1 MARLNP
7 TQRRLVREINNLL
20 DSFNLNPLKIT
31 QDSDQESWTPRLQ
44 LARNQLIRS
53 QIIMDYTLIDEFL
66 NTRIAHFFF
75 GKRRPFWNLWRT
87 KSFKL
92 FNYHVLEELSL
103 LKKLQLVRA
112 ISPLPNKIR
121 EDIERLNALRNG
133 IAHAFF
139 PENLKKSKPAWKG
152 KSIFAEVG
160 VHQYQQDM
168 RVVIDYFVP
177 GTPHAFAIKSDDNSP
192 QASRVVGAEPHR

>member
-1 MARLNP
+1 MA
-7 TQRRLVREINNLL
+7 TGV
-20 DSFNLNPLKIT
+20 
-31 QDSDQESWTPRLQ
+31 
-44 LARNQLIRS
+44 
-53 QIIMDYTLIDEFL
+53 DEFL

-75 GKRRPFWNLWRT
+75 GKKRPFWNLWRN
-87 KSFKL
+87 KRFKL

-112 ISPLPNKIR
+112 ISPLPNRIR

-152 KSIFAEVG
+152 KGIFTPMGIER
-160 VHQYQQDM
+160 YQQDI
-168 RVVIDYFVP
+168 RVVVDYFLP
-177 GTPHAFAIKSDDNSP
+177 GDTPCLRHRILLRSA
-192 QASRVVGAEPHR
+192 ASEWGF

>member
-7 TQRRLVREINNLL
+7 TQRRLVGEINDLL

-31 QDSDQESWTPRLQ
+31 QDRDQESWTPRLQ
-44 LARNQLIRS
+44 LARNQLIRG

-87 KSFKL
+87 KRFKL

-103 LKKLQLVRA
+103 LKKLQ
-112 ISPLPNKIR
+112 
-121 EDIERLNALRNG
+121 
-133 IAHAFF
+133 
-139 PENLKKSKPAWKG
+139 
-152 KSIFAEVG
+152 
-160 VHQYQQDM
+160 
-168 RVVIDYFVP
+168 
-177 GTPHAFAIKSDDNSP
+177 
-192 QASRVVGAEPHR
+192 